1 MNLWILIIVLLV
13 ISIILFAIS
22 LFSGNDADALEDKV
36 DDYTEQFSK
45 ELFAIK
51 SRLTELE
58 KQEVVRDDS
67 PAFYQSE
74 DVTYLSDTPENGV
87 PTDVPVNDLAEAD
100 QTVDAIDIS
109 TLSEDEMD
117 SIIKLYSQGYTMQEI
132 SDAVNIGI
140 PIVQAVV
147 DDYIENR

>member
-13 ISIILFAIS
+13 IAIILFAIS